1 MRDAISLLDQLA
13 SAGGPITLAA
23 AEAVLGT
30 AAGEA
35 VGRLLDA
42 LIARDA
48 AAGLTWINKALDGGA
63 DPRQFARQVVDAL
76 RGVLLA
82 RMGNAQLLEV
92 TAEMRAEMVRW
103 AEALDVPT
111 LLEAIRAFN
120 KAAAEG
126 RAGWQPGLALELAF
140 VDSVGS
146 RPADPPA
153 AAPVAPPRRAEQTE
167 PPVTP
172 DPPAKASSPAPRAP
186 APSAVAGEV
195 TFPMIVARW
204 RDVLAAARKRDPRTQ
219 ALLNSCRP
227 LGLEA
232 GVLVLGFASDV
243 LREKMEKGHSLA
255 LAREALL
262 EVFGAAIEVR
272 SALTSTGG
280 ADGRPGTPAEAMEE
294 DGMVATALR
303 DLGAQV
309 VEVKPVPPEESR

>member
-35 VGRLLDA
+35 VGRVIDA
-42 LIARDA
+42 LISRDV
-48 AAGLTWINKALDGGA
+48 AAGLTWINRALDGGA
-63 DPRQFARQVVDAL
+63 DPRQFARQMVDAL
-76 RGVLLA
+76 RGALLA

-103 AEALDVPT
+103 SESLDVPA
-111 LLEAIRAFN
+111 LLDAIRAFN

-140 VDSVGS
+140 VDSVETQ
-146 RPADPPA
+146 PANPPA
-153 AAPVAPPRRAEQTE
+153 AAPAAPPRRPE
-167 PPVTP
+167 PAKPPAAP

-186 APSAVAGEV
+186 APSAPAGEL

-272 SALTSTGG
+272 SALTSSGST
-280 ADGRPGTPAEAMEE
+280 DGRPETPTEAMEE

-309 VEVKPVPPEESR
+309 VEVKTVPPEDSR